1 MKRHRHILHPLQS
14 ARIILG
20 HRRTAGADLVLATV
34 IAFTAGAA
42 NAGGFFAL
50 GQYTSHVTG
59 YLSQLADHLVV
70 AEWWICLVAIAAI
83 GAFVT
88 GAAFCSLLIHWARVH
103 MPGRQYALSVA
114 VQGLFLM
121 LFATGGWFESPPGRL
136 WSAACLCFTMGM
148 QNATVSKIS
157 GGRLRATHATA
168 MVTDIGIGLGRALYR
183 RHDPEHTPRV
193 DWHRMRLM
201 AQLVFT
207 FFLGGVT
214 GALGYARVGFLFSLP
229 LGCLLLAMA
238 LPALWRY
245 RQSL

>member
-20 HRRTAGADLVLATV
+20 HRRSAGADLLLATV

-70 AEWWICLVAIAAI
+70 AEWWICLVAVIAI
-83 GAFVT
+83 GAFVS
-88 GAAFCSLLIHWARVH
+88 GAAFCSALIHWARLH
-103 MPGRQYALSVA
+103 LPGRQYAVSVA
-114 VQGLFLM
+114 VQGVCLM
-121 LFATGGWFESPPGRL
+121 LFATGGWYEGAAWRL
-136 WSAACLCFTMGM
+136 WCMACLCFTMGM
-148 QNATVSKIS
+148 QNATVTKIS

-168 MVTDIGIGLGRALYR
+168 MITDIGIGLGRALYR
-183 RHDPEHTPRV
+183 RHAPDAVHRV

-201 AQLVFT
+201 TQLVFT

-214 GALGYARVGFLFSLP
+214 GALGYARVGFGFSLP

-238 LPALWRY
+238 LPALWKY
-245 RQSL
+245 RQG

>member
-1 MKRHRHILHPLQS
+1 M
-14 ARIILG
+14 G
-20 HRRTAGADLVLATV
+20 HRRSSGADRVLATV

-70 AEWWICLVAIAAI
+70 AEWWICLVAVVAI
-83 GAFVT
+83 GAFTT
-88 GAAFCSLLIHWARVH
+88 GAAFCSWLILWARRH
-103 MPGRQYALSVA
+103 MPRQQYALSVA
-114 VQGLFLM
+114 VQGICLM
-121 LFATGGWFESPPGRL
+121 LFATGGWFTSGPGRL
-136 WSAACLCFTMGM
+136 WCAACLCFTMGM
-148 QNATVSKIS
+148 QNATVTKIS

-168 MVTDIGIGLGRALYR
+168 MITDIGIGLGRALYR
-183 RHDPEHTPRV
+183 RQDPAGAPRV
-193 DWHRMRLM
+193 DLTRMRLM

-229 LGCLLLAMA
+229 LGMLLLALS

-245 RQSL
+245 GRQRRADMPR